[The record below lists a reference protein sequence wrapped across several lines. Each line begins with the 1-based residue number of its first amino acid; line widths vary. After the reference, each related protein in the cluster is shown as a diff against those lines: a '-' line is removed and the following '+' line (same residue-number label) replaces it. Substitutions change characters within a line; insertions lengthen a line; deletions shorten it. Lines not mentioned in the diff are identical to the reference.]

1 MPPSSSWI
9 SPGYSQKLPS
19 PSRLDGPT
27 VVSVALG
34 RNLNIYKVF
43 RHEIVQTA
51 EMLIDNG
58 TMSDWPRQRGVH
70 SNAGGIQADTMTT
83 PTALDELDMRI
94 LRLLN
99 ADARK
104 SYRDI
109 AKEAD
114 ASLSTVSNRVRK
126 LEEEGVI
133 SGYVPVLN
141 EARLGFDVLAVVGVK
156 IHKGK
161 LLEVQRRIAKDDRVT
176 HVYDVTGEWD
186 SIVVVRLRNTR
197 DLDAFIKRLGSM
209 EYVEN
214 TYTQVVL
221 NVVKE
226 ERRVLL

>member
-1 MPPSSSWI
+1 
-9 SPGYSQKLPS
+9 
-19 PSRLDGPT
+19 
-27 VVSVALG
+27 
-34 RNLNIYKVF
+34 
-43 RHEIVQTA
+43 
-51 EMLIDNG
+51 
-58 TMSDWPRQRGVH
+58 
-70 SNAGGIQADTMTT
+70 MTN
-83 PTALDELDMRI
+83 PVLDELDLRI

-104 SYRDI
+104 SFREI
-109 AKEAD
+109 AKAVD

-126 LEEEGVI
+126 LEVEGVI
-133 SGYVPVLN
+133 SGYAPLLS
-141 EARLGFDVLAVVGVK
+141 ESRLGYDVLAVVGVK

-186 SIVVVRLRNTR
+186 SIVVVRLKNTR
-197 DLDAFIKRLGSM
+197 ELDAFIKKLGAM

-226 ERRVLL
+226 ERRVLV

>member
-1 MPPSSSWI
+1 MTPSV
-9 SPGYSQKLPS
+9 KLDD
-19 PSRLDGPT
+19 LDT
-27 VVSVALG
+27 
-34 RNLNIYKVF
+34 
-43 RHEIVQTA
+43 
-51 EMLIDNG
+51 
-58 TMSDWPRQRGVH
+58 
-70 SNAGGIQADTMTT
+70 
-83 PTALDELDMRI
+83 RI
-94 LRLLN
+94 ITLLN

-109 AKEAD
+109 AKEVG
-114 ASLSTVSNRVRK
+114 ASISTISNRVRK
-126 LEEEGVI
+126 LESEGVI
-133 SGYVPVLN
+133 TGYAPLID
-141 EARLGFDVLAVVGVK
+141 ESKIGFDVLATVGVK

-186 SIVVVRLRNTR
+186 SIVVVRLKSIRE
-197 DLDAFIKRLGSM
+197 LDGFIKRLGSM

>member
-1 MPPSSSWI
+1 MPPVTAMT
-9 SPGYSQKLPS
+9 PS
-19 PSRLDGPT
+19 
-27 VVSVALG
+27 V
-34 RNLNIYKVF
+34 K
-43 RHEIVQTA
+43 
-51 EMLIDNG
+51 
-58 TMSDWPRQRGVH
+58 
-70 SNAGGIQADTMTT
+70 
-83 PTALDELDMRI
+83 LDELDTRI
-94 LRLLN
+94 IALLN

-109 AKEAD
+109 AKEVG
-114 ASLSTVSNRVRK
+114 ASISTVSNRVRK
-126 LEEEGVI
+126 LESEGVI
-133 SGYVPVLN
+133 TGYAPLID
-141 EARLGFDVLAVVGVK
+141 ESKIGFDVLAIVGVK

-186 SIVVVRLRNTR
+186 SIVAVRLRSTR
-197 DLDAFIKRLGSM
+197 ELDGFIKRLGSM